1 MIDPVLVAQSGSAT
15 LPLGD
20 AQHMGPAPTLAE
32 IGGFEAAMQKAS
44 SSAGG
49 LQDVA
54 EGMRGVVRA
63 LETIDGAAD
72 RLAERAKK
80 VSEGNMTLQPGELVM
95 LTVKSHEFLF
105 HSQLVSNIANRTS
118 DGLQQLF
125 RQQM

>member
-1 MIDPVLVAQSGSAT
+1 MIDPVLAGQSGSAT
-15 LPLGD
+15 LPLGN
-20 AQHMGPAPTLAE
+20 AQNMSAAPTLAE
-32 IGGFEAAMQKAS
+32 IGGFQEALQKAS
-44 SSAGG
+44 SAGGG

-54 EGMRGVVRA
+54 DGMRGVIRA
-63 LETIDGAAD
+63 LENIDGAAD
-72 RLAERAKK
+72 RLAERAQK
-80 VSEGNMTLQPGELVM
+80 VSEGNMSLQPGELVM